1 MKNNN
6 SLQEIEAIIVEK
18 RAKIKNGIL
27 LDYVELLF
35 LKNAIIVD
43 EKFQTINS
51 GIAEISKSLKDLRID
66 LGYRNGKT

>member
-1 MKNNN
+1 MKNNS

-43 EKFQTINS
+43 EKFQTVNS
-51 GIAEISKSLKDLRID
+51 GITEISKSLKDLRID
-66 LGYRNGKT
+66 LGYKNGKT